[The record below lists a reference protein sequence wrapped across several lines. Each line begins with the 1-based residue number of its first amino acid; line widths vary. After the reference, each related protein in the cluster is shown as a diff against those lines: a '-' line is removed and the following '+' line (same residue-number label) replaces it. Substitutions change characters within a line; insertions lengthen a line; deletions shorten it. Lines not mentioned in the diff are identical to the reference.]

1 VSAAAFRLLPRP
13 AEKAG
18 VWIAGRLG
26 RLFVVLRLTP
36 NTITVL
42 GLIASLA
49 AGYFLAVRRP
59 LAAGLLIVAAGFLD
73 MLDGQVARLTG
84 RRTRFG
90 ALLDS
95 SLDRY
100 AEFALYGGLAYH
112 FRGRWIEGLAAL
124 AFLGSV
130 MVSYTRAR
138 AEGLGFECR
147 EGLMQRAERLIAL
160 GLACLAA
167 CLFPV
172 YDAAM
177 TAVLALTAAASHV
190 TALQR
195 LWLVRKADRTG
206 GKDGKNLTI
215 NEASTDRSWP
225 LKASDLEKAPAQSN
239 TARA

>member
-1 VSAAAFRLLPRP
+1 MSAAALRLLPRP
-13 AEKAG
+13 ADKAG
-18 VWIAGRLG
+18 AWIAVRLA
-26 RLFVVLRLTP
+26 RVLIALRLTP
-36 NTITVL
+36 NTITLLALAV
-42 GLIASLA
+42 SVA
-49 AGYFLAVRRP
+49 AGYFLAVGRP
-59 LAAGLLIVAAGFLD
+59 LGAGLLIVAAGFLD
-73 MLDGQVARLTG
+73 MLDGLVARLTG

-95 SLDRY
+95 SLDRC

-138 AEGLGFECR
+138 AESLGFECR
-147 EGLMQRAERLIAL
+147 EGLMQRAERLVAL

-177 TAVLALTAAASHV
+177 TAVLALTAAASLV
-190 TALQR
+190 TAAQR
-195 LWLVRKADRTG
+195 LRLVRIADRSG
-206 GKDGKNLTI
+206 GNNGENLI
-215 NEASTDRSWP
+215 
-225 LKASDLEKAPAQSN
+225 K
-239 TARA
+239 